1 MFQIL
6 KVLKPKLQIQ
16 SSLLIILLSQIASEA
31 TLLRIV
37 LPKTVLSAMIQPKVN
52 TFSIINKLPQASMAQ
67 LQRLIIYKRQT
78 RQLVTLLTNAFASIS
93 TNLKAKRQSMI
104 IKGASITDLLKLPP
118 TVRGNLTMELKQHL
132 VPPNSHEA
140 DQWDLNQAVQPPE
153 AALEITAS

>member
-6 KVLKPKLQIQ
+6 KVLKPKRQIQ
-16 SSLLIILLSQIASEA
+16 SSHLIILLCQIASEA
-31 TLLRIV
+31 TPLRIA

-78 RQLVTLLTNAFASIS
+78 RQLVTLLTSAFASIS

-104 IKGASITDLLKLPP
+104 KEVSITDQLKLPP
-118 TVRGNLTMELKQHL
+118 TVRGNLSMELKQHL

-140 DQWDLNQAVQPPE
+140 DR
-153 AALEITAS
+153 